1 MANDLMD
8 LLQGQLSEGLLEQ
21 MSQQL
26 GGASKEQTAVAASG
40 IFNTLVGAL
49 AKNAQTPEGANNLV
63 NALDN
68 DHDGSILDNI
78 SAIFQGAS
86 QAPDSVTERTVNGS
100 GILNHLLGD
109 RQEGAAQMISQMS
122 GLNKNQTGSL
132 MSMLAPIVLGTLG
145 KQRSQGGLD
154 VASIASLL
162 TGTVA
167 NQRAND
173 NNPAMSLVAQF
184 LDSDGDGSIV
194 DDVAGIGMKLLGN
207 LFKK

>member
-8 LLQGQLSEGLLEQ
+8 LLQGQLTDGLLDQ
-21 MSQQL
+21 MSAQL

-49 AKNAQTPEGANNLV
+49 AKNASTPEGANSLV

-78 SAIFQGAS
+78 TDIFQGQS
-86 QAPDSVTERTVNGS
+86 QAQNVSEKTLNGA

-109 RQEGAAQMISQMS
+109 RQDGAASMISQMS
-122 GLNKNQTGSL
+122 GLNKGQTGNL
-132 MSMLAPIVLGTLG
+132 MSMLAPMVLGTLG

-162 TGTVA
+162 TGTVS
-167 NQRAND
+167 NQRANST
-173 NNPAMSLVAQF
+173 NPAMGLVTQF

-194 DDVAGIGMKLLGN
+194 DDVANIGMKLLGN